1 MTTDLRYIISVSNQ
15 FITYDVS
22 TSDLVRCVH
31 PKVRGLMMGIVISED
46 NRFAAA
52 YTNYDQTIL
61 LNAITSE
68 FTIIDNPLD
77 DLQTVQGLLLHDNK
91 LIIYG
96 QYNWCIFSTV
106 GKLVDTVDLE
116 DKEEFPILSVRV
128 TTPKSISDVASYA
141 RPNFGGRTRKL
152 ELWKSAS
159 QKKSNLTFY
168 VLRWS
173 GNIDDNT
180 LRLQVQKDGIFYHLS
195 CHGGIVLNNTCNQV
209 WTCPDDGSNT
219 VAMFALEG
227 ENWKRKHEYCENQLG
242 ILQLALSYDETYL
255 IGTFMDGFLLWKAQ
269 EGQDLQVITLKL
281 PRSIRNVT
289 VKMNKSNE
297 CILSKNNIW
306 AIAGVRKVP

>member
-96 QYNWCIFSTV
+96 QYRWCIFSTV
-106 GKLVDTVDLE
+106 GKLVDTV
-116 DKEEFPILSVRV
+116 
-128 TTPKSISDVASYA
+128 
-141 RPNFGGRTRKL
+141 
-152 ELWKSAS
+152 ELGP
-159 QKKSNLTFY
+159 
-168 VLRWS
+168 V
-173 GNIDDNT
+173 DT
-180 LRLQVQKDGIFYHLS
+180 L
-195 CHGGIVLNNTCNQV
+195 
-209 WTCPDDGSNT
+209 
-219 VAMFALEG
+219 
-227 ENWKRKHEYCENQLG
+227 
-242 ILQLALSYDETYL
+242 
-255 IGTFMDGFLLWKAQ
+255 
-269 EGQDLQVITLKL
+269 
-281 PRSIRNVT
+281 
-289 VKMNKSNE
+289 
-297 CILSKNNIW
+297 
-306 AIAGVRKVP
+306 IAGGGVERRQQEDAFEQSHSSVESLFWK

>member
-1 MTTDLRYIISVSNQ
+1 
-15 FITYDVS
+15 
-22 TSDLVRCVH
+22 
-31 PKVRGLMMGIVISED
+31 MMGIVMSDD

-77 DLQTVQGLLLHDNK
+77 DEQTVQGLLLHDNK

-96 QYNWCIFSTV
+96 QHSWCIFTTA
-106 GKLVDTVDLE
+106 GKLVDTEEFVDK
-116 DKEEFPILSVRV
+116 DAFPILSVRV

-141 RPNFGGRTRKL
+141 RPNFGGKTRKL
-152 ELWKSAS
+152 ELWRSAS

-173 GNIDDNT
+173 GDIDDNNM
-180 LRLQVQKDGIFYHLS
+180 RLQVQKEGRFYELV
-195 CHGGIVLNNTCNQV
+195 CHGGIVLNDNCNQV
-209 WTCPDDGSNT
+209 WTCPDDDSNN

-227 ENWKRKHEYCENQLG
+227 EHWIRKHEYCENLLG
-242 ILQLALSYDETYL
+242 ILQLALSYDESYL
-255 IGTFMDGFLLWKAQ
+255 IGTYMDGFLLWKAQ
-269 EGQDLQVITLKL
+269 NAEESQVITLKL

-297 CILSKNNIW
+297 CILSKNNVW
-306 AIAGVRKVP
+306 AIAGVRKVILLFLKFTLHWF